1 MRTADRYIL
10 RELAPPFVLG
20 LGAFLVLLVGDI
32 LYTLAEYIVSGRMP
46 PAVVGRLLLYKLP
59 AMVVLAFPIATLFAA
74 LLGLGRLVRD
84 RELEALRLLGV
95 SAARVFVPVLAFGLG
110 VGAVTFAIN
119 EAVAP
124 WANQRAS
131 LLLRRALVGEALPRV
146 REQIFLRAPGGRV
159 LFIRRVDQTAG
170 RLEDVMVFEPAGAL
184 PRLITAEEAGWTGE
198 GFTLRRG
205 VVRELDA
212 RGFTRYEAAF
222 EMLTLPLGLPA
233 DALAVEQRTPEEMT
247 LRELRR
253 QIRLFGADLSPRV
266 AIEYHRKMAVPAAS
280 LIFALVG
287 APLAVLATR
296 GGRFVGVGLSV
307 VLLFVYYA
315 VMSTARALGAAG
327 ALPPVL
333 AAWAP
338 NLLFCACGAALIA
351 GEDGRLR
358 RRWGPGAWRP
368 ARAES

>member
-32 LYTLAEYIVSGRMP
+32 LYTLAEYIVSGRMA
-46 PAVVGRLLLYKLP
+46 PAAVGRLLLYKLP
-59 AMVVLAFPIATLFAA
+59 AMAVLAFPIATLFAA
-74 LLGLGRLVRD
+74 LLGLGRLARD
-84 RELEALRLLGV
+84 RELEALRLLGT
-95 SAARVFVPVLAFGLG
+95 SAARVVVPVLVFGLG
-110 VGAVTFAIN
+110 VGAATFAVN

-124 WANQRAS
+124 WANRRAT
-131 LLLRRALVGEALPRV
+131 LLLRRTLLGETLPRV
-146 REQIFLRAPGGRV
+146 REQVFLRAPGERILYV
-159 LFIRRVDQTAG
+159 RRVDHAG
-170 RLEDVMVFEPAGAL
+170 RLEGVVLFELAGAL
-184 PRLITAEEAGWTGE
+184 PRLITANEAGWTAD

-212 RGFTRYEAAF
+212 RGFTGYEAAF
-222 EMLTLPLGLPA
+222 ETMTLPIGLPP
-233 DALAVEQRTPEEMT
+233 DAFAVEQRTPEEMT

-266 AIEYHRKMAVPAAS
+266 AVEYHRKVAVPAAS

-296 GGRFVGVGLSV
+296 GGRFVGVGLCV

-327 ALPPVL
+327 ALPPAL

-358 RRWGPGAWRP
+358 RRWGLGAWP
-368 ARAES
+368 PVRAGS